1 VSGSALEVSGE
12 MTTKLI
18 QVKVPSLI
26 QQMGRTSKAD
36 LEENPL
42 AAPPQ
47 YFEGLFAE
55 HQPHGPLTIN
65 SEG

>member
-1 VSGSALEVSGE
+1 

-26 QQMGRTSKAD
+26 QQLDRTSKAD

-47 YFEGLFAE
+47 YFEGLLAE